1 MQPSS
6 EPILSRC
13 SNTTRDAKLVDVLFS
28 SALDGEFV
36 RDQLTGTFKPHDYTN
51 EASSSSNMPSIIDSN
66 KAKYKIPEEVKARL
80 KALERQAIRAAEAG
94 NSGKAIAMFSEI
106 LSDHPNYSSAFNNR
120 AQVHRLMGNSSEALR
135 DLDRAIEYAQE
146 KRVLGQAY
154 TQKAIIL
161 RSKGDQD
168 GAYYN
173 FSMGARFGNEVAAM
187 AAPKEN
193 PYAKL
198 CGKMVSEAM
207 RQLVVPNK
215 Q

>member
-1 MQPSS
+1 MQQAAESS
-6 EPILSRC
+6 KPGSQAT
-13 SNTTRDAKLVDVLFS
+13 TTRDAKLVDVLFS

-36 RDQLTGTFKPHDYTN
+36 RDQLTGTYKPHDYT
-51 EASSSSNMPSIIDSN
+51 ASSTTQSSTIEAN
-66 KAKYKIPEEVKARL
+66 KARYKIPEEL
-80 KALERQAIRAAEAG
+80 KSALETLERQAIRTAE
-94 NSGKAIAMFSEI
+94 SGQLDEAIGELSKI
-106 LSDHPNYSSAFNNR
+106 LSSHRYYSSAYNNR
-120 AQVHRLMGNSSEALR
+120 AQVYRLMGNLEDALR

-146 KRVLGQAY
+146 ERVLGQAY

-173 FSMGARFGNEVAAM
+173 FSMGARLGNEVAIM

-207 RQLVVPNK
+207 RQLAVPNK
-215 Q
+215 